1 MIECGEL
8 IFEKSAL
15 SQSFH
20 TTVKRFGYAKK
31 INALVSRPNNLNK
44 LNKIC

>member
-1 MIECGEL
+1 MIECGEW

-31 INALVSRPNNLNK
+31 TLVSRPNNVNK
-44 LNKIC
+44 FNKIC